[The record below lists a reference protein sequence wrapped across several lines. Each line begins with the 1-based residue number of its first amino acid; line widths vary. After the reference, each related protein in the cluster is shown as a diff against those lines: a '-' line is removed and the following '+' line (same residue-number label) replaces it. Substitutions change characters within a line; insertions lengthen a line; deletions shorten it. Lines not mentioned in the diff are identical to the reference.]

1 MTHSTTSHRQRQSVS
16 EQSFYLYLHPHTH
29 SLCVRR
35 APPREESAA
44 ETHRVLPMVWHL
56 DHASL
61 KLDLGFG
68 RLSQRRTKR
77 RRRSSHGLITHRDM
91 AKVTTALLLFSPTS
105 SALVLQ
111 PKVSIRRSSAPCMQ
125 SPQHPKDD
133 LMDAISQYSD
143 NLMFQA
149 SRSTV
154 LSSVAGAA
162 AGIMLSGM
170 LSFGGGDN
178 DLANMAATP
187 QTPEPPA
194 TVTRTIR
201 NGAYLATS
209 HPTAPVATLVAD
221 EAASDEDTLPVRE
234 PRLRLPRLEN
244 IDIEASIDD
253 FFLDLEEEVLKDLRP
268 AIPVV
273 GLLALV
279 AATTSPSGMKQ
290 ESLQGGLGDSTAALA
305 GGATRLAQDLV
316 GMVTP
321 SLAPSASQQEQAM
334 KAEWMAMLDDE
345 LMVAVNLVLENECIA
360 GNDAACEAV
369 GMEAWAKR
377 AWLAS
382 LDSPL
387 WDYFMGKVRVVLE
400 EDCIKGDDVAC
411 DALSREEE
419 AKREYFAQVD
429 APAQVAPAP
438 VAPAP
443 IAPAPTQSAASE
455 EAAKRAWLEKQNIPT
470 WGNSD
475 AASREEEAKRAW
487 LSRM

>member
-1 MTHSTTSHRQRQSVS
+1 
-16 EQSFYLYLHPHTH
+16 
-29 SLCVRR
+29 
-35 APPREESAA
+35 
-44 ETHRVLPMVWHL
+44 
-56 DHASL
+56 
-61 KLDLGFG
+61 
-68 RLSQRRTKR
+68 
-77 RRRSSHGLITHRDM
+77 
-91 AKVTTALLLFSPTS
+91 
-105 SALVLQ
+105 
-111 PKVSIRRSSAPCMQ
+111 
-125 SPQHPKDD
+125 
-133 LMDAISQYSD
+133 
-143 NLMFQA
+143 
-149 SRSTV
+149 
-154 LSSVAGAA
+154 
-162 AGIMLSGM
+162 MLSGM

-345 LMVAVNLVLENECIA
+345 LMVAVNLVLEGECIA
-360 GNDAACEAV
+360 GNDAACGRLEWRP
-369 GMEAWAKR
+369 GRRGHGLR
-377 AWLAS
+377 A
-382 LDSPL
+382 
-387 WDYFMGKVRVVLE
+387 
-400 EDCIKGDDVAC
+400 
-411 DALSREEE
+411 
-419 AKREYFAQVD
+419 
-429 APAQVAPAP
+429 
-438 VAPAP
+438 
-443 IAPAPTQSAASE
+443 
-455 EAAKRAWLEKQNIPT
+455 
-470 WGNSD
+470 
-475 AASREEEAKRAW
+475 
-487 LSRM
+487 